1 MGIVMTVIL
10 FSLIAAMNIYC
21 SFLLIS
27 VMNYTKKNVSSPSG
41 AEE

>member
-21 SFLLIS
+21 SFLLID
-27 VMNYTKKNVSSPSG
+27 VMNYTKKNVPSSKFT
-41 AEE
+41 EE